1 MRQIPLWRRSV
12 PFGGD
17 PAASPF
23 QISSIPR
30 RGGLEPGDP
39 DLGDPVDFVV
49 AEFSLDFSS
58 IWFLF
63 TAANF
68 ADKSFVI
75 NTCSSLDGS
84 MWKVYCLTKGDEE
97 SVVGFL
103 VAVEV
108 GCSGSAGYIRRE
120 REGNGGR
127 YLCPGIGFVSSLFRE
142 INTARK
148 GGTGAGTTRRK
159 DTSSI
164 CCRCSEKV
172 SRKGAWTGR
181 GVLLYTGRGDRQAAG
196 GAAAVAAGR
205 DREERV
211 AVCTGKGVAVV
222 SGGCGVT
229 FLFFRVLIAESI
241 SNRCRKNAGWADSWA
256 PREKRLEATCSSS
269 RQAGR
274 QVDRQ

>member
-1 MRQIPLWRRSV
+1 MRQIPLWRRSA

-49 AEFSLDFSS
+49 AEFSLDFPS

-108 GCSGSAGYIRRE
+108 GCSGSAGYIRGE

-148 GGTGAGTTRRK
+148 GGTGAGTTRR
-159 DTSSI
+159 
-164 CCRCSEKV
+164 
-172 SRKGAWTGR
+172 
-181 GVLLYTGRGDRQAAG
+181 
-196 GAAAVAAGR
+196 
-205 DREERV
+205 
-211 AVCTGKGVAVV
+211 
-222 SGGCGVT
+222 
-229 FLFFRVLIAESI
+229 
-241 SNRCRKNAGWADSWA
+241 N
-256 PREKRLEATCSSS
+256 
-269 RQAGR
+269 
-274 QVDRQ
+274 